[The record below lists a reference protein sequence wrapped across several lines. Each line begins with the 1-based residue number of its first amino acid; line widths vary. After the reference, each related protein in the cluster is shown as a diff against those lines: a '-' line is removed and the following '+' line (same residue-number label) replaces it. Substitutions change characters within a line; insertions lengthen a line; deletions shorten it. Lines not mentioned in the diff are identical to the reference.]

1 MPGSVY
7 LQNDTLTLQTIEEAD
22 LPFLRDLIN
31 DPAVRRFL
39 PTRPPRN
46 LEQEHEFYD
55 TVVCSDDSVTLLI
68 CVDDEPA
75 GTVGLGPTNGPDG
88 SADLG
93 LLLAPDFWNEGY
105 GTAAARLIT
114 DYAFREQRLHR
125 VTAEV
130 IAGNDASRR
139 IWEKLG
145 YRQEATHKEAAFR
158 DGEYTD
164 VYLYAI
170 RRSEWLDD

>member
-1 MPGSVY
+1 MPGAAY
-7 LQNDTLTLQTIEEAD
+7 LQNDTLALQTIETGD

-31 DPAVRRFL
+31 DPGVRRFL

-46 LEQEHEFYD
+46 LEQEHEFFD
-55 TVVCSDDSVTLLI
+55 TVVCDDDSVTLLI
-68 CVDDEPA
+68 CVEDEPA
-75 GTVGLGPTNGPDG
+75 GTVGLGPLNSPDG

-93 LLLAPDFWNEGY
+93 ILLAPDFWNKGY

-114 DYAFREQRLHR
+114 DYAFREHRLHR

-130 IAGNDASRR
+130 IAGNDASQR

-145 YRQEATHKEAAFR
+145 YRHEATHQDAAFR
-158 DGEYTD
+158 DAEYHD

-170 RRSEWLDD
+170 LRSEWLAE